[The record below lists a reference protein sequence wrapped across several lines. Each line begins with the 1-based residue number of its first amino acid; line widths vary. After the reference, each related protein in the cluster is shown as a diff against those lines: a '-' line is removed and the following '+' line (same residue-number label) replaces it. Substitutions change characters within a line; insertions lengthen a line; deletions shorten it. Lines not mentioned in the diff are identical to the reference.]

1 MAGGMADSTRYKNT
15 LDFLDRMVA
24 ARPDFRVVVTGFSF
38 GGAVA
43 LQLARDRGVSAVV
56 FNPSAMPAGDD
67 AGVLGAAWR
76 IGMQPNALRDYRA
89 LALLSFLRVT
99 LDPATPKMEVH
110 CILGDALCA
119 PYFLPDSKYKAFAY
133 PYWDRDA
140 QPPRF
145 RADHDAHNNFKL
157 FLAQPVDAE
166 PREFPFP
173 EQSALKAL
181 RSETLTAA
189 KVDRLLFAPAEALLE
204 SMRRG
209 AAPDNDDIYLKPRTD
224 V

>member
-157 FLAQPVDAE
+157 FLAQPVVASVHVAPFDLGLTLQLLNEMAVPIQAADEGCE
-166 PREFPFP
+166 PC
-173 EQSALKAL
+173 AVACC
-181 RSETLTAA
+181 
-189 KVDRLLFAPAEALLE
+189 
-204 SMRRG
+204 
-209 AAPDNDDIYLKPRTD
+209 
-224 V
+224 